1 MTLWTA
7 AEAARATGGT
17 TNTDWTASGVSIDS
31 RSLQQGDLFIALNAA
46 RDGHEF
52 VADAL
57 AKGACAA
64 LVSRRPLG
72 VSVDAPLLTVV
83 DVQQGLEDLG
93 RAARARTSAKIVAI
107 TGSAGKTST
116 KEMLREMLA
125 PQGITHASVASYNNH
140 WGVPLTLARM
150 ARDVDFAVIEIGM
163 NHPGE
168 IAPLAQLARPDV
180 AVVTTVA
187 EAHLEAFS
195 NVSEIAGEKAAL
207 MSGLQA
213 DGIAVLN
220 AEIETAGVLR
230 YEAAKYGCEAVW
242 FGTASSDA
250 QVLKLEQTGNTTSA
264 EVLISGQKHKLHL
277 NTIGRH
283 FVINALAALMAV
295 RSIGADLGKAIKA
308 LETWHPGLGRGAR
321 EEVRF
326 GGGTVDLFDDAYNAN
341 PASMRAALDMISVSS
356 APRRIAFLGDM
367 KELGAN
373 EVHQHRAL
381 AQWPALGTLDQIH
394 TVGPLMQALHT
405 ALPRKMRGMHFTS
418 SAEMAK
424 ACEDLIKPH
433 DCVLVKASLSMGLQ
447 QVVDVLRK
455 LGHSESNADSR

>member
-31 RSLQQGDLFIALNAA
+31 RSLQPGDLFVALNAA

-64 LVSRRPLG
+64 LVSRMPPG
-72 VSVDAPLLTVV
+72 ASCDAPLLTVA

-93 RAARARTSAKIVAI
+93 RAARARTSAKVVAI

-125 PQGITHASVASYNNH
+125 PQGATHASVASYNNH

-150 ARDVDFAVIEIGM
+150 ARDMDFAVIEIGM

-168 IAPLAQLARPDV
+168 IAPLALQTRPDV

-187 EAHLEAFS
+187 EAHLEAFHD
-195 NVSEIAGEKAAL
+195 VAEIAREKASL
-207 MSGLQA
+207 MGGLHA

-220 AEIETAGVLR
+220 AEIETAGVLEH
-230 YEAAKYGCEAVW
+230 EASKYGCKAVW
-242 FGTASSDA
+242 FGTVSSDA
-250 QVLKLEQTGNTTSA
+250 QLLNLEQTGNATLA
-264 EVLISGQKHKLHL
+264 EVSISRQKYKMHL
-277 NTIGRH
+277 KTNGRH
-283 FVINALAALMAV
+283 FAINALAALLAV
-295 RSIGADLGKAIKA
+295 QSIGADLRQA
-308 LETWHPGLGRGAR
+308 LEALEMWRPGLGRGAR
-321 EEVRF
+321 EKIRLAD
-326 GGGTVDLFDDAYNAN
+326 GTLDLIDDAYNAN

-367 KELGAN
+367 KELGVN
-373 EVHQHRAL
+373 EVDQHRAL
-381 AQWPALGTLDQIH
+381 AQWPALSTLDQIH

-424 ACEDLIKPH
+424 ASEDLIKPD

-455 LGHSESNADSR
+455 LGHSEPNADSR

>member
-7 AEAARATGGT
+7 TEAARATGGV

-31 RSLQQGDLFIALNAA
+31 RSLQPGDLFVALNAA

-64 LVSRRPLG
+64 LVSRRPPG
-72 VSVDAPLLTVV
+72 VSSDAPLLTVA
-83 DVQQGLEDLG
+83 DVQRGLEDLG
-93 RAARARTSAKIVAI
+93 RAARARTSAKVVAI

-116 KEMLREMLA
+116 KEMLREMLS
-125 PQGITHASVASYNNH
+125 PQGATHASVASYNNH

-163 NHPGE
+163 NHPEE
-168 IAPLAQLARPDV
+168 IAPLAQQARPDV

-195 NVSEIAGEKAAL
+195 NVSEIAREKASL
-207 MSGLQA
+207 MGGLQP

-230 YEAAKYGCEAVW
+230 HAALNYGCEAVW
-242 FGTASSDA
+242 FGPASSDA
-250 QVLKLEQTGNTTSA
+250 QVLKLEQTGNKTLA
-264 EVLISGQKHKLHL
+264 EVSIAGQKYTMHL
-277 NTIGRH
+277 TTIGRH
-283 FVINALAALMAV
+283 FAMNALAALLAV
-295 RSIGADLGKAIKA
+295 QSIGADLRQALKA
-308 LETWHPGLGRGAR
+308 LEMWQPGLGRGAR
-321 EEVRF
+321 EKIRF
-326 GGGTVDLFDDAYNAN
+326 GAATLDLIDDAYNAN
-341 PASMRAALDMISVSS
+341 PASMRAALDMIAVSS

-373 EVHQHRAL
+373 ELDQHSAL
-381 AQWPALGTLDQIH
+381 AHWPALGALDQIH
-394 TVGPLMQALHT
+394 TVGPLMWALHT
-405 ALPRKMRGMHFTS
+405 ALPRQMRGTHFTS
-418 SAEMAK
+418 SDEMAK
-424 ACEDLIKPH
+424 ACMDLIKPN

-455 LGHSESNADSR
+455 LGHSEPNADSR

>member
-7 AEAARATGGT
+7 AEATRATGGT
-17 TNTDWTASGVSIDS
+17 TTTDWTASGVSIDS
-31 RSLQQGDLFIALNAA
+31 RSLQTGDLFVALNAA

-64 LVSRRPLG
+64 LVSRAPPG
-72 VSVDAPLLTVV
+72 VSADAPLLTVA
-83 DVQQGLEDLG
+83 DVQQGLKDLG
-93 RAARARTSAKIVAI
+93 CAARDRTSAKVVAI

-116 KEMLREMLA
+116 KEMLREMFA
-125 PQGITHASVASYNNH
+125 EQGITHASVASYNNH

-168 IAPLAQLARPDV
+168 IAPLAQQARPDV

-187 EAHLEAFS
+187 EAHLEAFRD
-195 NVSEIAGEKAAL
+195 VSEIAGEKAAL
-207 MSGLQA
+207 MSGLQP

-230 YEAAKYGCEAVW
+230 HEAEKYGCKAVW

-250 QVLKLEQTGNTTSA
+250 QVLKLEQTGNTTLA
-264 EVLISGQKHKLHL
+264 EILLCGQKHAMRL
-277 NTIGRH
+277 NTLGRH
-283 FVINALAALMAV
+283 FAMNALAALLAV
-295 RSIGADLGKAIKA
+295 QRVGADLAKALEA
-308 LETWHPGLGRGAR
+308 LETWRPGFGRGAR
-321 EEVRF
+321 EKIMF
-326 GGGTVDLFDDAYNAN
+326 GDGAVDLIDDAYNAN
-341 PASMRAALDMISVSS
+341 PASMRAALDMISASS

-373 EVHQHRAL
+373 EVDQHRAL
-381 AQWPALGTLDQIH
+381 AQWPALGSLDQIH
-394 TVGPLMQALHT
+394 TVGPLMRALHD
-405 ALPRKMRGMHFTS
+405 ALPHHARGVHFTRS
-418 SAEMAK
+418 DEMAK
-424 ACEDLIKPH
+424 ACHDLLKQN

-447 QVVDVLRK
+447 QVVDEMRK
-455 LGHSESNADSR
+455 LGHSKPDAGSR

>member
-1 MTLWTA
+1 MRPVMGMNL
-7 AEAARATGGT
+7 
-17 TNTDWTASGVSIDS
+17 
-31 RSLQQGDLFIALNAA
+31 SLMHWP
-46 RDGHEF
+46 R
-52 VADAL
+52 
-57 AKGACAA
+57 A
-64 LVSRRPLG
+64 LVPLWYHGGRLG

-150 ARDVDFAVIEIGM
+150 ARDVDFAVVEIGM

-230 YEAAKYGCEAVW
+230 HEASKYGCKAVW

-250 QVLKLEQTGNTTSA
+250 QLLNLKQTGNATLA
-264 EVLISGQKHKLHL
+264 EVSISGQKYTLHL
-277 NTIGRH
+277 KTIGRH
-283 FVINALAALMAV
+283 FAINALAALLAV
-295 RSIGADLGKAIKA
+295 QSIGADLRQALKA
-308 LETWHPGLGRGAR
+308 LEMWQPGFGRGAR
-321 EEVRF
+321 EKIRLAD
-326 GGGTVDLFDDAYNAN
+326 GTVDLIDDAYNAN

-367 KELGAN
+367 KELGVN
-373 EVHQHRAL
+373 ELDQHRAL
-381 AQWPALGTLDQIH
+381 AQWPALGALDQIH
-394 TVGPLMQALHT
+394 TVGPLMRALHT
-405 ALPRKMRGMHFTS
+405 ALPREMRGVHFTS
-418 SAEMAK
+418 SDEMAK
-424 ACEDLIKPH
+424 ACQDLIKPK

-455 LGHSESNADSR
+455 LGHSEPNADNR